1 MFNERR
7 MAIQMKGIVFDKE
20 TEKEFYNK
28 QIDSI
33 KAYIYPLFIVF
44 SFFYFIVGISD
55 SIALGDNNLSMK
67 IVFIRG
73 SIFLLTIILMVV
85 LSRLKKYDI
94 LQIMLTIYGVLFCIS
109 YLYGA
114 YLFQFLDYYIQC
126 FEVLMI
132 LTGIFLI
139 PIDWEKSFVIS
150 IIFLLSFF
158 LLAFTMIEHLQSN
171 YFFITVEYVFIIF
184 LLISI
189 LTYRISN
196 FEREKYINENTIS
209 QKTVMDQLLE
219 INDKAK
225 FNVEFRKVFNYY
237 KTHEGNLYVVLFGIN
252 EFDNIVE
259 KYGKNIAD
267 KVLLEITKLVKKF
280 TRENDIFARWGKDEF
295 ILLLSGMEVEIAMK
309 IASRL
314 KGGIVDYYF
323 SEVGEVSCCFGLASP
338 KEEESIQ
345 EFFERVERY
354 LYKAR
359 RDGKNEV
366 MFR

>member
-7 MAIQMKGIVFDKE
+7 MTIEMKGIVFDKE
-20 TEKEFYNK
+20 TEIDFYRK
-28 QIDSI
+28 QIDNI
-33 KAYIYPLFIVF
+33 KSYMYPLFIVF
-44 SFFYFIVGISD
+44 SLFYLIVGISD
-55 SIALGDNNLSMK
+55 SVALGSNDLIVK

-73 SIFLLTIILMVV
+73 SIFLITIILMIILASLQNYKV
-85 LSRLKKYDI
+85 LKI
-94 LQIMLTIYGVLFCIS
+94 FFAIYGVLFCLS

-114 YLFQFLDYYIQC
+114 YLFNFLDYYIQC
-126 FEVLMI
+126 FEVLI
-132 LTGIFLI
+132 IITGIFLI
-139 PIDWEKSFVIS
+139 PIDWKSCFAIS
-150 IIFLLSFF
+150 IAFLLSFF
-158 LLAFTMIEHLQSN
+158 SLGFLMIENVESN
-171 YFFITVEYVFIIF
+171 HFFITVEYELIIF

-196 FEREKYINENTIS
+196 FERKKYIYENKIS

-225 FNVEFRKVFNYY
+225 FNIEFRKVFNYY
-237 KTHEGNLYVVLFGIN
+237 KTHDGNLYVVLFGIN
-252 EFDNIVE
+252 EFDNMVE
-259 KYGKNIAD
+259 KYGKNTAD

-280 TRENDIFARWGKDEF
+280 TRDNDIFARWGKDEF
-295 ILLLSGMEVEIAMK
+295 ILLLSGMEVDIAMK
-309 IASRL
+309 IAARL
-314 KGGIVDYYF
+314 NGGIVDYYF

-338 KEEESIQ
+338 KENESIE